1 MPIVTVTMRKGR
13 TADFKTAV
21 LDAMHGALVGSGA
34 DPRDRFQRV
43 IELSE
48 DDFRFDPS
56 FPDLAVPRSTDF
68 VLIEVLLGVGRSV
81 KVKRAILSEAAR
93 RLAAGGIDPEHV
105 MVVFQDVPWENFSPA
120 GGRLPHG

>member
-13 TADFKTAV
+13 AAGFKTAV
-21 LDAMHGALVGSGA
+21 LDAMHGALVSSGA

-56 FPDLAVPRSTDF
+56 FPDLTVPRSTDF

-81 KVKRAILSEAAR
+81 KVKRAILAEAAR
-93 RLAAGGIDPEHV
+93 RLTASGIDPEHV